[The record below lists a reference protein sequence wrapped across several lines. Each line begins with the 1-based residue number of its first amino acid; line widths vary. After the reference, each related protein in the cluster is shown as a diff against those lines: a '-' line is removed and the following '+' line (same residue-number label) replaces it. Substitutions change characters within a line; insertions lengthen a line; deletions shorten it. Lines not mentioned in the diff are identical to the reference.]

1 MTTLP
6 KDILS
11 CLFAAA
17 NSYAKCSMG
26 NPDQRACVI
35 YSTKRKTIVSM
46 GFQVDM
52 ISPEYNAH
60 AKLRW
65 LDRGDLY
72 AICSHVPTASG
83 AEYLIE
89 MKVKEV
95 YYMEYVGGEVGL
107 MKLKLKNI
115 PATRLI
121 YG

>member
-26 NPDQRACVI
+26 KPDQRACVI

-46 GFQVDM
+46 GYQVDLL
-52 ISPEYNAH
+52 SPEYGAYT
-60 AKLRW
+60 KLRW
-65 LDRGDLY
+65 LDRGNLY
-72 AICSHVPTASG
+72 AVCSHVPSAHG
-83 AEYLIE
+83 AEYLIQ

-95 YYMEYVGGEVGL
+95 YYMERTDSEVGL
-107 MKLKLKNI
+107 LKLKLKNI
-115 PATRLI
+115 PATRLL